1 MNKQKSKI
9 TSVIMMIANDYSV
22 PGTFLRALRVL
33 TRAVLMSTLGGSI
46 RKIIWNLEID
56 KRDKWVSFQGIAG
69 LASLIFYCL
78 DRLFYTLYRQRL
90 TCRFVLRRK

>member
-22 PGTFLRALRVL
+22 PGTFVCALRVL

-46 RKIIWNLEID
+46 RKII
-56 KRDKWVSFQGIAG
+56 
-69 LASLIFYCL
+69 
-78 DRLFYTLYRQRL
+78 
-90 TCRFVLRRK
+90 